1 MRARGD
7 GALRLYTRLLPPRSL
22 ACLQLAEPCAC
33 AASQFGGFMYVLG
46 SPGST
51 VNVTIIDSTITT
63 CSAVAQTT
71 LAVSARHATQQ
82 GEGSRVLG
90 RDKGDSGVCIRLVRW
105 DEGIV
110 QAACE

>member
-1 MRARGD
+1 
-7 GALRLYTRLLPPRSL
+7 
-22 ACLQLAEPCAC
+22 
-33 AASQFGGFMYVLG
+33 MYVLG
-46 SPGST
+46 SLSST
-51 VNVTIIDSTITT
+51 VNVAIVDSIIDT
-63 CSAVAQTT
+63 CSVVAQTA
-71 LAVSARHATQQ
+71 LAVSARHAAQQ